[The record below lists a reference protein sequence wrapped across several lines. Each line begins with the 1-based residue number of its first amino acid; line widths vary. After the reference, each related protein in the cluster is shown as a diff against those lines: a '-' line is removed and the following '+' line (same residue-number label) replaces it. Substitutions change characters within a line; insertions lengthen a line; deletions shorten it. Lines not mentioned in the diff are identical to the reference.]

1 MIDAM
6 ADADTLLWVF
16 AGVLGLSVL
25 ALSFAFAGDEPSKR
39 VERVRDRARGK
50 GNEERAQE
58 MILRLDQRRNTSFDA
73 IVRNMLP
80 RPELLRLRLMRT
92 GWGLHTSTY
101 AIICAVTAVA
111 FIGLLVYLNLM
122 LALAVPGGLILGL
135 MVPHL
140 VISYAC
146 YRRAKKF
153 TALFPEAIGL
163 MVRGIKS
170 GLPIGET
177 FVVIGQEVPDPVGE
191 EFRRVSDQVRLGQA
205 LDQALWDA
213 AKRVDTAEIKF
224 LVVSLSV
231 QKETGGNLAETLEN
245 LDTVLRRR
253 RQMKLKVKAMA
264 SEARASAGIIGS
276 LPFIMLAVLS
286 AINQPYVALLFET
299 PLGNKMLG
307 GAAFA
312 MSLGIYI
319 MQKMARFEI

>member
-1 MIDAM
+1 MTNAM
-6 ADADTLLWVF
+6 MDADSLLWILAAVM
-16 AGVLGLSVL
+16 GLTVL
-25 ALSFAFAGDEPSKR
+25 ALTFAFAGDEPSKR

-58 MILRLDQRRNTSFDA
+58 MILRLDQRRNTGFDA
-73 IVRNMLP
+73 MIRNMLP
-80 RPELLRLRLMRT
+80 RPELLRLRLLRT
-92 GWGLHTSTY
+92 GWKLHVSTY
-101 AIICAVTAVA
+101 ATACAITAVLS
-111 FIGLLVYLNLM
+111 IGLLAYFGVM
-122 LALAVPGGLILGL
+122 LAIAVPGGLVMGL
-135 MVPHL
+135 MLPHL
-140 VISYAC
+140 VISFAC

-191 EFRRVSDQVRLGQA
+191 EFRRVADQVRLGQA
-205 LDQALWDA
+205 LELALWDA

-253 RQMKLKVKAMA
+253 RQMKLKVRAMA
-264 SEARASAGIIGS
+264 SEARASASIIGA
-276 LPFIMLAVLS
+276 LPFIMLAILS
-286 AINQPYVALLFET
+286 AINGPYIAHLFET
-299 PLGNKMLG
+299 VLGHKMLI
-307 GAAFA
+307 GAGLS
-312 MSLGIYI
+312 MSIGIYI
-319 MQKMARFEI
+319 MQKMARFDI